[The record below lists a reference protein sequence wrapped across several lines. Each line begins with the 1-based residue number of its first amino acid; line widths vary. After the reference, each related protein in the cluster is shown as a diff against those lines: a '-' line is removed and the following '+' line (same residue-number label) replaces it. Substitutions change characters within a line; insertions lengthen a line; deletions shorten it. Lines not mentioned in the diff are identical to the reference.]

1 MRSQQEVNAI
11 IRQLCSGL
19 KPLFPQGS
27 MEAILFGS
35 YARGEADADSDIDV
49 MVLVDSSRQD
59 ISEKTWE
66 ISSVAAD
73 LLLDRGVMVSPIVE
87 NRRYFQDNMG
97 FLPFYQNIA
106 HEGVKIYSRKLRQH
120 RTIRLRHLSEKSRS
134 DFVTFSC
141 NTQSIPAKNC
151 LHQNPIFLEICSC
164 RIMRC
169 RLRNLLRSSP
179 SARSVHGQHR
189 FGPVVSSA
197 SD

>member
-1 MRSQQEVNAI
+1 MRTQQEVNAI

-49 MVLVDSSRQD
+49 LVLVDSSRQD

-106 HEGVKIYSRKLRQH
+106 REGVRYS
-120 RTIRLRHLSEKSRS
+120 
-134 DFVTFSC
+134 
-141 NTQSIPAKNC
+141 A
-151 LHQNPIFLEICSC
+151 
-164 RIMRC
+164 
-169 RLRNLLRSSP
+169 
-179 SARSVHGQHR
+179 
-189 FGPVVSSA
+189 
-197 SD
+197 

>member
-1 MRSQQEVNAI
+1 MQDVFSQNDLESI
-11 IRQLCSGL
+11 ILSLL
-19 KPLFPQGS
+19 KKYHAEG
-27 MEAILFGS
+27 AILFGS

-106 HEGVKIYSRKLRQH
+106 REGVRYS
-120 RTIRLRHLSEKSRS
+120 
-134 DFVTFSC
+134 
-141 NTQSIPAKNC
+141 A
-151 LHQNPIFLEICSC
+151 
-164 RIMRC
+164 
-169 RLRNLLRSSP
+169 
-179 SARSVHGQHR
+179 
-189 FGPVVSSA
+189 
-197 SD
+197 

>member
-1 MRSQQEVNAI
+1 MKIPQNNLSQKHAFINGFLAFFQIFFITEAFQNYASSAYARIPSLSLYFSPYYVTISTEQKGVVTIRTQQEVNAI

-19 KPLFPQGS
+19 KPLFPLGS

-35 YARGEADADSDIDV
+35 YARGEADAESDIDV

-87 NRRYFQDNMG
+87 NRRYFQDNIG

-106 HEGVKIYSRKLRQH
+106 REGVRYS
-120 RTIRLRHLSEKSRS
+120 
-134 DFVTFSC
+134 
-141 NTQSIPAKNC
+141 A
-151 LHQNPIFLEICSC
+151 
-164 RIMRC
+164 
-169 RLRNLLRSSP
+169 
-179 SARSVHGQHR
+179 
-189 FGPVVSSA
+189 
-197 SD
+197 